1 MSFNVLNPIIQAC
14 PTKIDGPIDKSNDFI
29 EKNNN
34 IFDVGTFIE
43 FFSHA
48 LIGREICSRNYL

>member
-1 MSFNVLNPIIQAC
+1 MSFNVLNPTIQAC
-14 PTKIDGPIDKSNDFI
+14 PTKIDGPVDESNDFI
-29 EKNNN
+29 EENNN

-48 LIGREICSRNYL
+48 LIVKELRSKHY

>member
-1 MSFNVLNPIIQAC
+1 MSFNVLNPTMQAC
-14 PTKIDGPIDKSNDFI
+14 QTKIDGLVDESNDFI
-29 EKNNN
+29 EEKNN

-48 LIGREICSRNYL
+48 LIV